1 MTLTP
6 EQLTEL
12 LEKHPRIVDLL
23 RYCRHQLLDEKLITQ
38 DEFTSLLAVD
48 GAVARLET
56 YDKMQ
61 ARIEELPEEVE
72 RLTKVLSVIHV
83 GIETSLRNAQD
94 ESKPAAYRL
103 MMEHFAEAGRQI
115 IEETQTNDHY

>member
-6 EQLTEL
+6 EQLAEL

-38 DEFTSLLAVD
+38 DEFTALLQVD

-56 YDKMQ
+56 YDAMR
-61 ARIEELPEEVE
+61 ARVAELLEEVE
-72 RLTKVLSVIHV
+72 RLQNENEI
-83 GIETSLRNAQD
+83 LRNADYSFLQKVN
-94 ESKPAAYRL
+94 EP
-103 MMEHFAEAGRQI
+103 
-115 IEETQTNDHY
+115 